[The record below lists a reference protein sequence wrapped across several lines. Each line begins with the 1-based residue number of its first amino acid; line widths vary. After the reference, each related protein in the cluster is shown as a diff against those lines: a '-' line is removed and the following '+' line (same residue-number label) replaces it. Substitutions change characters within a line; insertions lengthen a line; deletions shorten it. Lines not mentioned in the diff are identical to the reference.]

1 MTAEGRR
8 RALIAWVATVAFAA
22 FCAFHWAN
30 LLKAP
35 PVGKVLLIVA
45 IAAALGLGLLT
56 IAARAQTPG
65 RARAGAAALT
75 LVAVVA
81 GLLAAGIELRLLAPA
96 HWDALGGGIGD
107 GIAGLGGATYPYDE
121 GARWANLVLLA
132 ALPVILVA
140 AFAFC
145 FWPVRKARWTRGVGL
160 GILVGAYG
168 VASVLYAPGLPLLH
182 GILLLAL
189 LAACLWAPELRT
201 SRLALAAGAVA
212 LAALVAVPVAGA
224 LDRER
229 PVVDY
234 RSWDWTGGEPSVGFA
249 WNHAYGPLDWPRE
262 GTALLEV
269 RSPEAHYWRSIVLER
284 FDGFR
289 WVRSDIA
296 SRPMELPN
304 LIEGSEGGDLR
315 DDWYEKTEVTVRELR
330 SGLVVSPGSP
340 QSVGGVEETIAGD
353 GTTLA
358 GELPASGQS
367 YEVVSYAPD
376 PSTEELESA
385 PGEYDPALARFT
397 QLDLPTSRVELPG
410 NLDLPQ
416 LETGAT
422 NLITETLHVPLWG
435 EPSPAVAVAARES
448 GYGGV
453 YALAQRL
460 RRESSTPYEFVR
472 AVERHLG
479 QGFSYSESP
488 TQSRR
493 PLRSFLF
500 SERTGYCQQFSG
512 AMALI
517 LRMAGI
523 PTRVVSGF
531 SPGAPDLDEDGVFVV
546 RDTDAH
552 SWVETYFSGIGWV
565 PFDPTPSAS
574 PANFQS
580 ASTAAAATPAA
591 ISEQPGAREREPAI
605 SDDAGGAPGA
615 SDEAGSPWPGIVLL
629 LLAVAL
635 GGLGASATVR
645 RRRFQRLRPQER
657 LAAQAAELAAAAGV
671 ARYRPEPG
679 QTLLQ
684 LERRLRAGGRTRA
697 AGYAARLGDSRFGA
711 RRPRAPD
718 LDERRSVRRDL
729 ARSQGLR
736 VRLRMLAAIPPGAPD
751 RG

>member
-35 PVGKVLLIVA
+35 PVGKILLIVA

-56 IAARAQTPG
+56 IAARAQTPE

-81 GLLAAGIELRLLAPA
+81 GLLAAGIELRLFTPA

-121 GARWANLVLLA
+121 DARWANLVLLA

-168 VASVLYAPGLPLLH
+168 LASVLYAPGLPLLH

-189 LAACLWAPELRT
+189 LASCLWAPELRT

-315 DDWYEKTEVTVRELR
+315 DDWYETTEVTVRELR

-340 QSVGGVEETIAGD
+340 QSVDGIEETIAGD

-376 PSTEELESA
+376 PSTEELKSA

-435 EPSPAVAVAARES
+435 EPSPALAVAARES
-448 GYGGV
+448 GYGDV

-488 TQSRR
+488 AQSRR

-500 SERTGYCQQFSG
+500 AG
-512 AMALI
+512 ADRVLPAV
-517 LRMAGI
+517 LR
-523 PTRVVSGF
+523 RD
-531 SPGAPDLDEDGVFVV
+531 GADPADG
-546 RDTDAH
+546 RHPHARRLRL
-552 SWVETYFSGIGWV
+552 
-565 PFDPTPSAS
+565 
-574 PANFQS
+574 
-580 ASTAAAATPAA
+580 
-591 ISEQPGAREREPAI
+591 QPG
-605 SDDAGGAPGA
+605 GPG
-615 SDEAGSPWPGIVLL
+615 PGRGWRVRGPRHRRPLVGRDLL
-629 LLAVAL
+629 LGHRL
-635 GGLGASATVR
+635 GPVRPDPVGVPGQLPVGQHR
-645 RRRFQRLRPQER
+645 RRRD
-657 LAAQAAELAAAAGV
+657 AG
-671 ARYRPEPG
+671 RD
-679 QTLLQ
+679 
-684 LERRLRAGGRTRA
+684 LRAARCARAGTGDLRRGRGRRGCVRRGWIA
-697 AGYAARLGDSRFGA
+697 VAGHRPAPARGGA
-711 RRPRAPD
+711 RRARRKRHRPSPALPAAAP
-718 LDERRSVRRDL
+718 
-729 ARSQGLR
+729 A
-736 VRLRMLAAIPPGAPD
+736 GASC
-751 RG
+751 GSGG